1 VKITRLRLS
10 GFKSFVEPT
19 ELMIEPGRNG
29 VVGPNG
35 CGKSNLVEAL
45 RWVMGENS
53 PKSMRGQG
61 MDDVIFAGSGN
72 RPSRNMAEVSLV
84 IDNRERKAP
93 AAFNGEDTLEV
104 TRRIERE
111 AGSIYRVNGREVRAR
126 DVQTLFA
133 DASTGAHSPALVRQ
147 GQIGELIAAK
157 PRNRRMLL
165 EEAAGISGL
174 HSRRHEAELRLN
186 AAETNLTRVQDLAQQ
201 LEGQLAGLRRQARQ
215 ASRYRN
221 LSGEIRS
228 IEARLLASRWHA
240 AEQAILKAGTALAE
254 AEARV
259 TEETARAARSA
270 TAEAEAS
277 EALPPLRD
285 AEAKAAAALHRL
297 TVERDMLEAE
307 AARAA
312 ADLERLTRLLAQ
324 TESDLARETERR
336 ADAEGAALRLAAEK
350 AELESATGA
359 EAETVQAAEAEL
371 AGARTVLAQKEQALH
386 AATSAEAD
394 AKARQNALSAALAD
408 AKRSAARLADD
419 RTALTAQREH
429 LEAEVARSGE
439 SEPLRAALAEAEA
452 AVKRAGEALGA
463 AELARGTAERAEQS
477 AREPLQEADRAVA
490 GLSAEAGAIA
500 KLLGSAG
507 TDLWPPVI
515 DAITVEPGYEAAL
528 AAALGDDLNIPA
540 DRAAPAHWDDLGAL
554 SGEFPALPMGA
565 EPLSRFVKAPHA
577 LARRLSF
584 IGLVSAEAGK
594 ALQAGLAPGQRLV
607 SRLGHLWRWDGYTV
621 AAEAQTAE
629 AARLAQRNR
638 LEELKGLIAS
648 AEAKARESR
657 AHYHELRLAAESA
670 GEAERAERLSLRQA
684 EAAANDARRRLTDAE
699 KAEAGSRARLSG
711 LAENEARLARDAEAM
726 AAKIAESEAGLSRLP
741 PAEQLRIALDEAREE
756 AMSARHAL
764 AQAQSAVEIL
774 RAEERRRTET
784 LANLTRELLGW
795 QARASEAAKQI
806 ENLEARAAEARGE
819 QEALAQT
826 PQAIE
831 EKRLKLMTLIADAG
845 ELRAAAGDAL
855 ARAEGELKAQAS
867 EARAAEQSLGEARE
881 ARARLEATRAAAEE
895 RAEELRAHIHE
906 ALELTPEE
914 LLAKAEADGAPLT
927 QPLEEL
933 EKKLERLKRERE
945 GLGGVNLRA
954 EEEANEIETQLSTM
968 LADKNDLEEAIAK
981 LRQAIGKLNA
991 EGRERLMGAFDIVN
1005 GHFKRLFT
1013 HLFGGG
1019 EAELRLVESDDPLE
1033 AGLEIF
1039 ARPPGKRLQVMT
1051 LLSGGEQAL
1060 TALSLIFA
1068 VFLSNP
1074 APICVLD
1081 EVDAPLDDANV
1092 ERFCN
1097 LVDEMTRATETRFL
1111 VITHHPLTMA
1121 RMDRLYGVTMAE
1133 RGVSQLVSVDL
1144 DRAVEVVRAAG

>member
-1 VKITRLRLS
+1 MKITRLRLS

-53 PKSMRGQG
+53 PKSMRGTG

-72 RPSRNMAEVSLV
+72 RPSRNMAEVSVVL
-84 IDNRERKAP
+84 DNRERKAP
-93 AAFNGEDTLEV
+93 AAFNGEDTLEI

-111 AGSIYRVNGREVRAR
+111 AGSIYRINGREVRAR
-126 DVQTLFA
+126 DVQILFA

-174 HSRRHEAELRLN
+174 HSRRHEAELRLR

-215 ASRYRN
+215 AARYRN
-221 LSGEIRS
+221 ISGDIRS
-228 IEARLLASRWHA
+228 VEARLLGSRWHA
-240 AEQAILKAGTALAE
+240 AAQAIMKAAAALAD

-259 TEETARAARSA
+259 TEETTRAARAAA
-270 TAEAEAS
+270 AEAEAA
-277 EALPPLRD
+277 ETLPPLREI
-285 AEAKAAAALHRL
+285 EARAAAALHRL

-307 AARAA
+307 AARAQ
-312 ADLERLTRLLAQ
+312 ADLERLSRLLEQ
-324 TESDLARETERR
+324 TENDLERERLQR
-336 ADAEGAALRLAAEK
+336 ADAAEATARLSAEK
-350 AELESATGA
+350 AALQEEAGA
-359 EAETVQAAEAEL
+359 ETAIAAAETGLVEARNILAEKEQALSAATAAEAE
-371 AGARTVLAQKEQALH
+371 
-386 AATSAEAD
+386 
-394 AKARQNALSAALAD
+394 AKARHASLSAALAE
-408 AKRSAARLADD
+408 
-419 RTALTAQREH
+419 AQRAAAKLAEDRAALAIQREK
-429 LEAEVARSGE
+429 LEAEVSQSSVSAG
-439 SEPLRAALAEAEA
+439 LRQVLNDAEA
-452 AVKRAGEALGA
+452 AVRQAGDALAQAEAGRGA
-463 AELARGTAERAEQS
+463 ADRAEQS
-477 AREPLQEADRAVA
+477 AREPLQEADRVVA
-490 GLSAEAGAIA
+490 RLTAEAGAIA
-500 KLLGSAG
+500 KLLGSAA

-528 AAALGDDLNIPA
+528 AAALGDELNIPA
-540 DRAAPAHWDDLGAL
+540 DRAAPAHWDDLGELA
-554 SGEFPALPMGA
+554 SPLPLLPEGA
-565 EPLSRFVKAPHA
+565 VALSRFVKGPHA
-577 LARRLSF
+577 LARRLAL
-584 IGLVSAEAGK
+584 IGLVDAEVGK

-607 SRLGHLWRWDGYTV
+607 SKAGHLWRWDGYTV
-621 AAEAQTAE
+621 TAEAQTAE

-638 LEELKGLIAS
+638 LEELKALITS
-648 AEAKARESR
+648 AEGDARDKR
-657 AHYHELRLAAESA
+657 AQYHDLRLAAERA
-670 GEAERAERLSLRQA
+670 GEGERAARGRLREA
-684 EAAANDARRRLTDAE
+684 ETTANDARRRLADAE
-699 KAEAGSRARLSG
+699 KAEAASRARLTG
-711 LAENEARLARDAEAM
+711 LSENEARLAQDADATT
-726 AAKIAESEAGLSRLP
+726 AKIAEAEASLANLS
-741 PAEQLRIALDEAREE
+741 PAEALRAALDEAREA
-756 AMSARHAL
+756 AMSARHAV
-764 AQAQSAVEIL
+764 AQAQSTVEIL
-774 RAEERRRTET
+774 RAEERRRAET
-784 LANLTRELLGW
+784 LANLTRELAGW
-795 QARASEAAKQI
+795 TQRADAAAQQI
-806 ENLEARAAEARGE
+806 ATLEARGAEARAE
-819 QEALAQT
+819 HEALAET

-831 EKRLKLMTLIADAG
+831 EKRGRLMDLIAEA
-845 ELRAAAGDAL
+845 ER
-855 ARAEGELKAQAS
+855 ARAQAADSLAQAEAELKAQAG
-867 EARAAEQSLGEARE
+867 EARAAEHGLSEARE
-881 ARARLEATRAAAEE
+881 ERARLDATRIAAEE
-895 RAEELRAHIHE
+895 RAEELRAHIRE
-906 ALELTPEE
+906 ALELSPEE
-914 LLAKAEADGAPLT
+914 LLAKAQSEGLELS

-954 EEEANEIETQLSTM
+954 EEEANEIETQLNTM
-968 LADKNDLEEAIAK
+968 LGEKNDLEEAIAK

-1060 TALSLIFA
+1060 TAMSLIFA

-1097 LVDEMTRATETRFL
+1097 LIDEMTRSTETRFL
-1111 VITHHPLTMA
+1111 IITHHPLTMA

-1144 DRAVEVVRAAG
+1144 AGAVEAVRAAG

>member
-10 GFKSFVEPT
+10 GFKSFVDPT
-19 ELMIEPGRNG
+19 ELHIEPGRNG

-53 PKSMRGQG
+53 PKSMRGTG

-72 RPSRNMAEVSLV
+72 RPARNMAEVAL
-84 IDNRERKAP
+84 ILDNRDRKAP
-93 AAFNGEDTLEV
+93 AAFNGEDTIEV
-104 TRRIERE
+104 SRRIERE
-111 AGSIYRVNGREVRAR
+111 AGSIYRINGRDVRAR
-126 DVQTLFA
+126 DVQILFA

-174 HSRRHEAELRLN
+174 YSRRHEAELRLKG
-186 AAETNLTRVQDLAQQ
+186 AETNLTRVQDLAQQ

-215 ASRYRN
+215 AARYRN
-221 LSGEIRS
+221 ISGDIRT
-228 IEARLLASRWHA
+228 IETRLLASRWQA
-240 AEQAILKAGTALAE
+240 AAAAIFRASAELQA

-259 TEETARAARSA
+259 TEETARAAQGAS
-270 TAEAEAS
+270 AEAEAG

-285 AEAKAAAALHRL
+285 AEARAAAALHRL

-324 TESDLARETERR
+324 TEGDLTRETERR
-336 ADAEGAALRLAAEK
+336 ADAAHASARLAAEK
-350 AELESATGA
+350 TALETAAGS
-359 EAETVQAAEAEL
+359 EAETIAAAESAL
-371 AGARTVLAQKEQALH
+371 TTARAALTEKDAALQ
-386 AATSAEAD
+386 AATSAEAN
-394 AKARQNALSAALAD
+394 AKARHAALSSALAD
-408 AKRSAARLADD
+408 AEARAVRLADE
-419 RTALTAQREH
+419 RQRLTAQREA
-429 LEAEVARSGE
+429 LEAEVGRASETAPLREALAAKELAGTQARDAVTGAETARS
-439 SEPLRAALAEAEA
+439 A
-452 AVKRAGEALGA
+452 
-463 AELARGTAERAEQS
+463 AERAEQT
-477 AREPLQEADRAVA
+477 AREPLQEADRAA
-490 GLSAEAGAIA
+490 ARLSAEAGAIA
-500 KLLGSAG
+500 KLLGAEAG
-507 TDLWPPVI
+507 DLWPPII

-528 AAALGDDLNIPA
+528 AAALGDELNVPA
-540 DRAAPAHWDDLGAL
+540 DEAAPAHWDDLGPL
-554 SGEFPALPMGA
+554 SAPALPPGA
-565 EPLSRFVKAPHA
+565 TPLAQFVKAPGA
-577 LARRLSF
+577 LARRLAL
-584 IGLVSAEAGK
+584 IGLIEPEAGK
-594 ALQAGLAPGQRLV
+594 ALQAGLNPGQRLV
-607 SRLGHLWRWDGYTV
+607 SKAGHLWRWDGYTI
-621 AAEAQTAE
+621 AADAQTAE

-638 LEELKGLIAS
+638 LAELKGLIAS
-648 AEAKARESR
+648 AEEDARGKRE
-657 AHYHELRLAAESA
+657 AYHALRLAAEEAST
-670 GEAERAERLSLRQA
+670 AERTARQTLRAAEDETNAARSALVEADKR
-684 EAAANDARRRLTDAE
+684 EAA
-699 KAEAGSRARLSG
+699 SRARLSG
-711 LAENEARLARDAEAM
+711 LSENETRLAQEAEAL
-726 AAKIAESEAGLSRLP
+726 AAKIAETRTGLSTLP
-741 PAEQLRIALDEAREE
+741 VLEDLRATLEAARET
-756 AMSARHAL
+756 AAQARQAL
-764 AQAQSAVEIL
+764 TNAQSAVEIH
-774 RAEERRRTET
+774 RAEERRRTDT
-784 LANLTRELLGW
+784 LASLTRELTGW
-795 QARASEAAKQI
+795 ASRSEEAARQIEILEARAHEARAEQEGLAHKPQEI
-806 ENLEARAAEARGE
+806 EDKRVKLMSLIAEAERLRGAAADVLTSAEANLKARAQEARAAEH
-819 QEALAQT
+819 AL
-826 PQAIE
+826 
-831 EKRLKLMTLIADAG
+831 
-845 ELRAAAGDAL
+845 
-855 ARAEGELKAQAS
+855 S
-867 EARAAEQSLGEARE
+867 EARET
-881 ARARLEATRAAAEE
+881 RARQDALSASAEE
-895 RAEELRAHIHE
+895 RAEELRLHIHE
-906 ALELTPEE
+906 ALELTPEA
-914 LLAKAEADGAPLT
+914 LTAKAEEDGADLS

-968 LADKNDLEEAIAK
+968 LAEKTDLEEAIAK
-981 LRQAIGKLNA
+981 LRQAIGKLNH
-991 EGRERLMGAFDIVN
+991 EGRERLMGAFDVVN

-1019 EAELRLVESDDPLE
+1019 EAELRLVESEDPLE

-1097 LVDEMTRATETRFL
+1097 LIDEMTRSTETRFL
-1111 VITHHPLTMA
+1111 IITHHPLTMA

-1144 DRAVEVVRAAG
+1144 AGAVEVVRQAG